1 MMLQVDCQRIRRDRM
16 INSKYINVNRILAVI
31 TFLVSF
37 IVYFDTMAPSV
48 SYWDCGEFIAVSYTL
63 GVPHPPGSPLF
74 LLLGRIASM
83 LPISQD
89 IAFRVNILSPLV
101 SAFAVLFLYLIIVQL
116 VNHWRG
122 RVESTTDALIVFGG
136 GFIGSLTFAFT
147 DSHWFNAV
155 EAEVYAFSTFFTAI
169 VVWLILVWSEKADLK
184 GNERYI
190 LIIAYMIGLAT
201 GLHLLNLLTI
211 PFVALIIYF
220 RKYDFE
226 WSSFG
231 ILVALTG
238 VVFFVIHNV
247 IIKGMPKIADAIGVI
262 STGILIL
269 AVFAG
274 MVWAILNQ
282 KQLMSVVLTSMV
294 LVLIGYSTYAL
305 IFIRSNQ
312 NPSIDENDPETVEA
326 FISYLEREQY
336 GDVGMFPRRFKGI
349 KPIHEVVGY
358 PEGPGRKFSSDQE
371 SDYRSHQ
378 SKKQWKFFWDYQ
390 IRKMYNRYF
399 LWQFAGRGPSSDSG
413 VIAMGANNREDGID
427 LTQFG
432 LPLAFILGIIGMLY
446 HGYRDEKMAF
456 SVMALFIMTGYAI
469 ILYLNQDNP
478 QPRERDYSYVGS
490 FFAFSIW
497 IGIGTAAISE
507 WISENLKNKDLVK
520 RLIIMLLALQII
532 FIPTVMARVNY
543 HSHDRSG
550 NFVAWDYSYN
560 LLQSCGPNGIIFTNG
575 DNDTFPLWYL
585 QEVEKVR
592 TDVAVVNL
600 SLLNTPWYIKQ
611 WRDKRPKQTKFITL
625 NDLQIDKLTSTLQPW
640 ETRTVQVP
648 VYNDP
653 QNEKGYIEWEIKP
666 TYAGQALRVQDMM
679 IMRIIDD
686 ASWRIPIYFAVT
698 VSQQNRIGLDQYL
711 DMQGLTFQLKS
722 HKTKPVDTEKM
733 YENLMTGIGPESWST
748 NFPHNEFYEHGDESN
763 QRGSN
768 QNDNYINWSKG
779 YQPGYMFRNLGN
791 ENIYYNKQ
799 TKRLLQNY
807 RSAYMQ
813 LAVTYYMEYQR
824 KDRKKKDN
832 LEPELKDLKSKII
845 QVLDRMEENI
855 PAHIIPIQS
864 EDLHYQVA
872 RIYGDLEE
880 KEAMRNILENLANR
894 PNGRPLNRVE
904 YANTFFKELDD
915 TEKAIAILESM
926 RADYLRKESMLKT
939 LGFSKKT
946 VKKGEW
952 GRWQKAY
959 PEIISS
965 LVYIYR
971 ESNQLF
977 EAESILSDWVSR
989 NPSDG
994 NAKKI
999 LEEVRSG
1006 G

>member
-1 MMLQVDCQRIRRDRM
+1 MMIHP
-16 INSKYINVNRILAVI
+16 KYIRLNRILAGI
-31 TFLVSF
+31 TFLLSF

-83 LPISQD
+83 IPISED
-89 IAFRVNILSPLV
+89 IAFRVNLLSPLV
-101 SAFAVLFLYLIIVQL
+101 SAFAVLFLYLIIVQV

-122 RVESTTDALIVFGG
+122 RVESNTDALISFGAG
-136 GFIGSLTFAFT
+136 IVGALTFAFT

-169 VVWLILVWSEKADLK
+169 VVWLILVWSENADNK
-184 GNERYI
+184 GHEKYI
-190 LIIAYMIGLAT
+190 LLIAYMIGLAT

-220 RKYDFE
+220 RKYNFK

-231 ILVALTG
+231 VTVALTG
-238 VVFFVIHNV
+238 FVFFIIHNV
-247 IIKGMPKIADAIGVI
+247 IIKGMPKIADAIGI
-262 STGILIL
+262 FLTALLIL

-274 MVWAILNQ
+274 MVWAIINQ
-282 KQLMSVVLTSMV
+282 KQLMSVLFTSLV

-312 NPSIDENDPETVEA
+312 DPGIDENDPETVEA

-358 PEGPGRKFSSDQE
+358 PEGPGRQFSSAQE

-378 SKKQWKFFWDYQ
+378 PGKQWEFFWDYQ

-413 VIAMGANNREDGID
+413 VISMGANNREDGID
-427 LTQFG
+427 ITQFG
-432 LPLAFILGIIGMLY
+432 LPLAFFLGILGMLY

-456 SVMALFIMTGYAI
+456 SVLALFTMTGYAI

-497 IGIGTAAISE
+497 IGVGAAAISE
-507 WISENLKNKDLVK
+507 WISKKIENKNLYK
-520 RLIIMLLALQII
+520 RLIVIALVLQII
-532 FIPTVMARVNY
+532 FIPAAMARANY

-560 LLQSCGPNGIIFTNG
+560 ILQSCGPNGIIFTNG

-611 WRDKRPKQTKFITL
+611 WRDKRPKETKFI
-625 NDLQIDKLTSTLQPW
+625 DMSDPQIDKLTSTLQQW
-640 ETRTVQVP
+640 ETREMQIP

-653 QNEKGYIEWEIKP
+653 KNKEGYIEWEMKP

-679 IMRIIDD
+679 IMKIIDD
-686 ASWRIPIYFAVT
+686 AAWRVPIYFAVT
-698 VSQQNRIGLDQYL
+698 VSQNNRIGLDQYL

-733 YENLMTGIGPESWST
+733 FANLMTDIGNNDWST
-748 NFPHNEFYEHGDESN
+748 DFKHEEFYEYNNAIKQGNIDQSN
-763 QRGSN
+763 GF
-768 QNDNYINWSKG
+768 INWSRD
-779 YQPGYMFRNLGN
+779 YQPGYMYRNLGN
-791 ENIYYNKQ
+791 KKIYYNKQ

-824 KDRKKKDN
+824 KDKKGKNSSDN
-832 LEPELKDLKSKII
+832 NLNELKNKII
-845 QVLDRMEENI
+845 QVLNKMEQNI
-855 PAHIIPIQS
+855 PAHVIPIQS

-872 RIYGDLEE
+872 RIYGDLDD
-880 KEAMRNILENLANR
+880 KSSMRNILEDLTKR
-894 PNGRPLNRVE
+894 TNGKPLNRIE
-904 YANTFFKELDD
+904 YANTFYKELGD
-915 TEKAIAILESM
+915 TDKAINLLEDM
-926 RADYLRKESMLKT
+926 RGDYLKKESMVSVR
-939 LGFSKKT
+939 GFGKET
-946 VKKGEW
+946 VKRGEW

-971 ESNQLF
+971 ENNQLN
-977 EAESILSDWVSR
+977 EAEAILSEWVDR

-999 LEEVRSG
+999 LEEVRSSSD
-1006 G
+1006 